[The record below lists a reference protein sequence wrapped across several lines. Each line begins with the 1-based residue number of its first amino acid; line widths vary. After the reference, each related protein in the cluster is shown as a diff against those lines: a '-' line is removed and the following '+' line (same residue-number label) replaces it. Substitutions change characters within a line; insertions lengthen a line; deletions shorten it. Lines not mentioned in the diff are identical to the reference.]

1 MLYTVTV
8 ELILTLWL
16 NMGRQ
21 STHININAQPRRN
34 FEAPIAAATAYAYS
48 LTPWR
53 IRRA

>member
-8 ELILTLWL
+8 ELVLTLWL
-16 NMGRQ
+16 NIGRQ
-21 STHININAQPRRN
+21 STHSDINAQPRRS
-34 FEAPIAAATAYAYS
+34 FEAPIAAATAYS